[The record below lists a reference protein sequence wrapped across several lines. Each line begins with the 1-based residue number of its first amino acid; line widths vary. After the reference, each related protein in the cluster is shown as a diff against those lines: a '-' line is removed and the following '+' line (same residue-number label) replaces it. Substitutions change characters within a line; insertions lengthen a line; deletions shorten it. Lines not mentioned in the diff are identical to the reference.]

1 MHSEAFAK
9 SSKNKNY
16 SRRAWIIMGAIL
28 IALHFIPWA
37 LPSVTHL
44 IIMLF
49 LFAVMGQGWN
59 ILGGYAGQM
68 SFGHAVFFGT
78 GAYISTMLYLK
89 LGLSPW
95 IGMIFS
101 VLGGIVLGVFIG
113 FLSFRYGLKGPF
125 FALIMLAFAEIFHM
139 IALGWSAIGGSEG
152 LLIPLKGNAPL
163 IMQFVDKDFFFFL
176 SLWMV
181 VGSLYLVWR
190 LERTKI
196 GLYFLACR
204 EDHDAAEAL
213 GVNTFKAQ
221 MVAMIISAGM
231 TSVAGTVYAQY
242 LLYIDPDSVF
252 GLLNSVEIMLRPIIG
267 GAGTVFG
274 PLLGSLVL
282 TPLAEFSRLALQS
295 YSGVYL
301 MWYGMILVIVIIFL
315 PNGLM
320 GLLQNLKKRIH
331 QGDN

>member
-1 MHSEAFAK
+1 MHSASVTK
-9 SSKNKNY
+9 GIMKKNL
-16 SRRAWIIMGAIL
+16 SWRGWLVIAIMIS
-28 IALHFIPWA
+28 ILHFLPWIA
-37 LPSVTHL
+37 PHMIHL
-44 IIMLF
+44 TIMMF

-59 ILGGYAGQM
+59 ILGGYAGQA
-68 SFGHAVFFGT
+68 SFGHTVFFGT
-78 GAYISTMLYLK
+78 GAYVSTMLYIR
-89 LGLSPW
+89 LGLTPW
-95 IGMIFS
+95 IGII
-101 VLGGIVLGVFIG
+101 VATLGGIFLGIFIG
-113 FLSFRYGLKGPF
+113 ALSFRYGLKGPF

-139 IALGWSAIGGSEG
+139 VSSGWGFIGGAEG
-152 LLIPLKGNAPL
+152 LLIPLEGNAPMK
-163 IMQFVDKDFFFFL
+163 MQFLDKKAFYFL

-181 VGSLYLVWR
+181 IGSLYLVWR

-221 MVAMIISAGM
+221 LIAMALSAGITAM
-231 TSVAGTVYAQY
+231 AGTIYAQY

-252 GLLNSVEIMLRPIIG
+252 GLLNSVEIMIRPIIG
-267 GAGTVFG
+267 GAGTVLG

-282 TPLAEFSRLALQS
+282 TPLAEYSRLALQS

-301 MWYGMILVIVIIFL
+301 MWYGLILVVVIIFL

-320 GLLQNLKKRIH
+320 GLIRSLQDRYH
-331 QGDN
+331 PRGQ

>member
-1 MHSEAFAK
+1 MHSLSITKDIMKK
-9 SSKNKNY
+9 SLTW
-16 SRRAWIIMGAIL
+16 RGWLVIAIIIFT
-28 IALHFIPWA
+28 LHFLPWVA
-37 LPSVTHL
+37 PNTIHL
-44 IIMLF
+44 TIMMF

-59 ILGGYAGQM
+59 ILGGYAGQA
-68 SFGHAVFFGT
+68 SFGHTVFFGT
-78 GAYISTMLYLK
+78 GAYISTMLYLR
-89 LGLSPW
+89 LGLTPW
-95 IGMIFS
+95 IGIILATITG
-101 VLGGIVLGVFIG
+101 VLLGIFIG
-113 FLSFRYGLKGPF
+113 ALSFRYGLKGPF

-139 IALGWSAIGGSEG
+139 VSLGWGFIGGAEG
-152 LLIPLKGNAPL
+152 LLIPLEGNAPL
-163 IMQFVDKDFFFFL
+163 KMQFLDKKAFYFL

-181 VGSLYLVWR
+181 IGSLYLVWR

-221 MVAMIISAGM
+221 LIAIALSAGI
-231 TSVAGTVYAQY
+231 TSMAGTIYAQY

-252 GLLNSVEIMLRPIIG
+252 GMLNSVEIMIRPIIG

-274 PLLGSLVL
+274 PLLGSLIL
-282 TPLAEFSRLALQS
+282 TPLAEYSRLALQS

-301 MWYGMILVIVIIFL
+301 MWYGLILVIVIIFL

-320 GLLQNLKKRIH
+320 GLLKSIQNRYH
-331 QGDN
+331 RRGQ